1 MVFLMAV
8 KSEQSMQRLPENGKR
23 CFQAAKLFLYL
34 SFIYLFFRFALL
46 AKCVER
52 IKKQIGFFAQFF
64 FWMAVIRFAD
74 GLM

>member
-34 SFIYLFFRFALL
+34 SFIYLFFTLPCWPSAWSELKSKL
-46 AKCVER
+46 
-52 IKKQIGFFAQFF
+52 GFSPNFF
-64 FWMAVIRFAD
+64 FGWLSSVLLMA
-74 GLM
+74 